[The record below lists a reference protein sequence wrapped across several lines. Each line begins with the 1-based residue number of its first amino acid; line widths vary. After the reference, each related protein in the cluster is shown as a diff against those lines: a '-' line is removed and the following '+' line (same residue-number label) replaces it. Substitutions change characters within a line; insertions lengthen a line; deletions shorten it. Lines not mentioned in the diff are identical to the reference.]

1 MVYTMAKHSFLSIF
15 TSMFLLGAT
24 GLQAQVFLEA
34 SLSTPANAGILS
46 ESCGGPYA
54 LIIERGIDNTE
65 ATDIFDLNIS
75 PKQRVV
81 FLKDLKPSHGK

>member
-15 TSMFLLGAT
+15 TLMFLLGAT
-24 GLQAQVFLEA
+24 ALQAQVFLEA

-54 LIIERGIDNTE
+54 LIIERGI
-65 ATDIFDLNIS
+65 ATVSYTHLDVYKRQSFFHVS
-75 PKQRVV
+75 
-81 FLKDLKPSHGK
+81 